1 MNIVIVGGG
10 FAGVKAALELSKR
23 NVGKITLVS
32 NTPYFL
38 HHATL
43 YATATGRN
51 LAESV
56 VPLSAIFANHPK
68 VTVVEDTVKSLDPSR
83 KVVVGK
89 NGQYKYS
96 RLILAMGSVTTYF
109 GIPGLKQRAF
119 GIKTLE
125 EVKEFQNYIH
135 DQVVEKKV
143 DKEIFVIG
151 AGPTGV
157 ELAAALSEYLKSLVS
172 LYRIKGSKSKVTLVE
187 AAPRVL
193 PRMSKTAAKK
203 VSNHLKKMG
212 VKVLTNRKVE
222 SLSKDA
228 LVIDGKE
235 HPTTMAI
242 WTSGV
247 ANNPFFEKHPD
258 LFELNPAGR
267 VVVNNYLEAL
277 PGVFVIGDNNNMKHS
292 GMAWP
297 ALKQATFVAKHLS
310 RSRARRRLLPFVS
323 RSVPAGLPLGESW
336 GYVEWLGVYVAGWS
350 GYKARRLMEL
360 HGYCQLVP
368 YREALSLWRAHNI
381 PHIDE

>member
-23 NVGKITLVS
+23 NIGKITLVS

-56 VPLSAIFANHPK
+56 VPLEVIFADHPR
-68 VTVVEDTVKSLDPSR
+68 VTVVEDTIKSLDHHR
-83 KVVVGK
+83 KVVIGK
-89 NGQYKYS
+89 KGQYEYS
-96 RLILAMGSVTTYF
+96 RLILALGSVTTYF

-119 GIKTLE
+119 GIKSLE
-125 EVKEFQNYIH
+125 EVREFQNHIH
-135 DQVVEKKV
+135 DEVVNKKV
-143 DKEIFVIG
+143 DREIFVIG

-157 ELAAALSEYLKSLVS
+157 ELAAALSEYLKSLVK

-187 AAPRVL
+187 AAPRIL

-203 VSNHLKKMG
+203 VSGHLKKMG
-212 VKVLTNRKVE
+212 VKIMVNRKVE
-222 SLSKDA
+222 SLDADA

-235 HPTTMAI
+235 YPTKTAI

-247 ANNPFFEKHPD
+247 ANNPFFEKHAD
-258 LFELNPAGR
+258 IFELNPAKR
-267 VVVNNYLEAL
+267 VVVNKYLEAL
-277 PGVFVIGDNNNMKHS
+277 PGVFVIGDSNNVKHS

-310 RSRARRRLLPFVS
+310 RSRARRRLLPYS
-323 RSVPAGLPLGESW
+323 SKPVPAGLPLGESW
-336 GYVEWLGVYVAGWS
+336 GYVEWLGVYVAGWT
-350 GYKARRLMEL
+350 GYKVRRLMEL

-368 YREALSLWRAHNI
+368 FREALPLWRAHNI